1 MQVAQILISQSDFMD
16 KTHWRNVKHTIV
28 ECLNLGVVPII
39 NENDSTNTQ
48 ELRFGDNDNLA
59 ALTAVQLEADGL
71 FLFTDVDYLYTANP
85 RVDPSAEALRIVPE
99 PWSLQVDTSG
109 KGSGAGTGGM
119 STKIVAARTATAA
132 GIPCGLINGAHS
144 S

>member
-28 ECLNLGVVPII
+28 ECLKLGVVPVI
-39 NENDSTNTQ
+39 NENDSTNTE

-59 ALTAVQLEADGL
+59 SLTAVQLEADWL

-85 RVDPSAEALRIVPE
+85 RVDPAAKPLRVVRE
-99 PWSLQVDTSG
+99 PWSLQVDT
-109 KGSGAGTGGM
+109 KAEGSGLGTGGM
-119 STKIVAARTATAA
+119 ETKIAAARTASA
-132 GIPCGLINGAHS
+132 
-144 S
+144 